1 MGTRAALY
9 NDHRAQT
16 SESTIMLGLSI
27 RQLEV
32 FDAVAT
38 TGSVRRA
45 AEQLHLTQPAI
56 SMALAELERQLG
68 NPLFDRERG
77 RLRLNT
83 QGAELLPLAR
93 EILERL
99 QDMQRHHPDAQET
112 LSGALRIGASNT
124 VGNYLVGELLG
135 PIVAQH
141 PMIALHLTVDNT
153 RTIID
158 RLLNHTIDIAC
169 VEGPVHHARL
179 ETLPWR
185 SDALVVCAAPS
196 HPLAR
201 RPRLKAQDFADA
213 PWILR
218 ERGSATRSLTEQA
231 LTALP
236 PGRILLELGQIEA
249 IKQAVIAGLG
259 IACLPYAATLDAVAT
274 GRLQVL
280 RTPFLS
286 LDRRLSL
293 VLHRSRYRGTLI
305 EAFLHSLEA
314 DTHAQD

>member
-1 MGTRAALY
+1 MF
-9 NDHRAQT
+9 
-16 SESTIMLGLSI
+16 GLSI

-32 FDAVAT
+32 FHAVAS

-45 AEQLHLTQPAI
+45 AELLHLTQPAV

-68 NPLFDRERG
+68 SALFDRERG
-77 RLRLNT
+77 RLHLNA
-83 QGAELLPLAR
+83 QGAEQLPRAR

-99 QDMQRHHPDAQET
+99 QDMQRQHPDAQ
-112 LSGALRIGASNT
+112 GALTGELRIGASNT

-135 PIVAQH
+135 PIVARH
-141 PMIALHLTVDNT
+141 PQVALHLTVDNT
-153 RTIID
+153 RAITGMLLDHAID
-158 RLLNHTIDIAC
+158 VAC
-169 VEGPVHHARL
+169 VEGPVHHAQL
-179 ETLPWR
+179 ETRPWR
-185 SDALVVCAAPS
+185 DDALVVCAAPS

-201 RPRLKAQDFADA
+201 LPRLQVQDFAGA
-213 PWILR
+213 HWILR
-218 ERGSATRSLTEQA
+218 ERGSATRTLSEQA

-274 GRLQVL
+274 GRLHVL
-280 RTPFLS
+280 RTPFLT
-286 LDRRLSL
+286 LDRRLSI

-305 EAFLHSLEA
+305 EAFLNSLET
-314 DTHAQD
+314 DPHAQD